1 MTKTLLFANKNFEAI
16 IIIMAKHLKKMMD
29 IISDQIGN
37 LSREINIKK
46 KEPNG
51 NSKTEKCHI

>member
-1 MTKTLLFANKNFEAI
+1 MTKTLLFANKNFEAV

-46 KEPNG
+46 K
-51 NSKTEKCHI
+51 KRT